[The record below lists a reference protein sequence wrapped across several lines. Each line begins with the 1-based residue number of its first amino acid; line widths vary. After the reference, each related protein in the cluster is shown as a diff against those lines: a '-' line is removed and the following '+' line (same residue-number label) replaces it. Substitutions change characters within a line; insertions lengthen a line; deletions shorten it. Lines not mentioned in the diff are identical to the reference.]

1 MWGGD
6 VSYPGVFQAEFL
18 VQQAQEV
25 LDGEIAD
32 GFQEYANLEASSWG
46 IEGRLIL
53 NLNLLQEVVN
63 ARLIIGHCQDVALS
77 LRQQSRPPLTS
88 PRFSPPRHLS
98 PIYF

>member
-1 MWGGD
+1 MER
-6 VSYPGVFQAEFL
+6 SRAHS
-18 VQQAQEV
+18 
-25 LDGEIAD
+25 
-32 GFQEYANLEASSWG
+32 FQEYANREASSWG

-63 ARLIIGHCQDVALS
+63 ARLMIGRCQDVALS
-77 LRQQSRPPLTS
+77 LQQSRPPLTS